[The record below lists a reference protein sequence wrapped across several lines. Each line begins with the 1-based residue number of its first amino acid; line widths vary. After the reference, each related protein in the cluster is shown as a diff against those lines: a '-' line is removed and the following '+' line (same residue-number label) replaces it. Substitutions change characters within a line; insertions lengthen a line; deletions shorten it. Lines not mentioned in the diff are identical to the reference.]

1 MTSELMFSKSDSAS
15 WMLEDV
21 IGSDNNRQMDLLILC
36 QGVDI
41 DASNIAMVVG
51 DEEDEAQY
59 VYENDDDENYDEE
72 DEM

>member
-1 MTSELMFSKSDSAS
+1 MFSKSDSAS

-21 IGSDNNRQMDLLILC
+21 IGSDNNRQMDLLILL
-36 QGVDI
+36 QDVDN
-41 DASNIAMVVG
+41 DASNMAMVVG